1 MTQTITRVAITGNTY
16 PVRTQLR
23 ALGGEWNAAE
33 KAWMVPEER
42 VAEARALVS
51 NRGAHGERAA
61 ARETPH
67 RDRYGSR
74 YTRFAGGGEHY
85 VNRRGRCED
94 APCCGCCS

>member
-42 VAEARALVS
+42 AAEARALVS

-61 ARETPH
+61 ARPS
-67 RDRYGSR
+67 RRSRGYGRYHGTDENGHAHFS
-74 YTRFAGGGEHY
+74 AGCG
-85 VNRRGRCED
+85 CID
-94 APCCGCCS
+94 WPCCGH